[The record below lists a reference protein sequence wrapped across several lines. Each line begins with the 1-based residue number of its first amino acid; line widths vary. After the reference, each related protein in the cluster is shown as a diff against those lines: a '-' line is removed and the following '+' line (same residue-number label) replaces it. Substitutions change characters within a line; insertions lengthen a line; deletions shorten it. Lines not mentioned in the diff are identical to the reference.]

1 MRRCLRLS
9 GVFIVNFEHILHI
22 FLLFILLTLNKQML
36 AGKSEAKENSYFS
49 LEKGKVGNEKNNL
62 ARTKFI

>member
-1 MRRCLRLS
+1 
-9 GVFIVNFEHILHI
+9 
-22 FLLFILLTLNKQML
+22 ML
-36 AGKSEAKENSYFS
+36 AGKSEAKENSYFA